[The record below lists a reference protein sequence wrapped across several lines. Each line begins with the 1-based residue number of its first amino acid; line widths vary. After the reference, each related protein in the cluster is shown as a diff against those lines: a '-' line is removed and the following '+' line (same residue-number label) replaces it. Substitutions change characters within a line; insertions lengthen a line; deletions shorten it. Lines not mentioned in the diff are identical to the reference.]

1 MKNSKKKLRKKR
13 TFVFLVF
20 SISILSIFFWAM
32 SKLMYSAFKNLKL
45 FNQDNDTFISKKE
58 KDILGQFNYMIKE
71 NKDSREIILFIDKNI
86 GDFSKY
92 NAGNLLNSYEEY
104 QKSKLNSINQYIS
117 SENNLKLLSSEIGD
131 DVSSK
136 SIKNLSNSNLKEY
149 IKNLYDS
156 GYKILYSNSKYI
168 CKINYDFYSSYVNN
182 INIDS
187 KDYFLLMNKEQNLNN
202 DLEVSNKINWD
213 SIRDII
219 LEMENYLHKNPNC
232 TKEKQIKELYSDY
245 IRLYTLGSTKFPT
258 FDKTNILLKD
268 VRDSYDSVLKDK
280 KGTDLYYT
288 IRDLMDILSDS
299 NYALSNKVEDH
310 ILTVTRNILQ

>member
-13 TFVFLVF
+13 TFIFLVF

-58 KDILGQFNYMIKE
+58 KDILDQFNNMISE
-71 NKDSREIILFIDKNI
+71 NKDSKEIVLFIDKNI
-86 GDFSKY
+86 NDFSKY
-92 NAGNLLNSYEEY
+92 NAGKLLNSYEEY
-104 QKSKLNSINQYIS
+104 QKSKLTSINQYIS
-117 SENNLKLLSSEIGD
+117 SESNLKLLSLEIGD
-131 DVSSK
+131 DLSSK
-136 SIKNLSNSNLKEY
+136 AIKNLSDSSLREY

-156 GYKILYSNSKYI
+156 GYKIIYSNSKYI

-182 INIDS
+182 TNMDS

-202 DLEVSNKINWD
+202 ELDVSNKVNWNNV
-213 SIRDII
+213 RDII

-232 TKEKQIKELYSDY
+232 TKEKQIKELYCDY
-245 IRLYTLGSTKFPT
+245 IRLYTLGNSKFPT